1 MIETRGG
8 NITDSELH
16 EILQHIKMEMPSLG
30 QTMAWGRL
38 RSLGF
43 KVTRER
49 VRNAIRSVDPLHT
62 ALRWKEM
69 TTRRPYSVPSPNSL
83 WHLGMFCT
91 HYFALAS

>member
-1 MIETRGG
+1 MV
-8 NITDSELH
+8 
-16 EILQHIKMEMPSLG
+16 
-30 QTMAWGRL
+30 WGRL

-69 TTRRPYSVPSPNSL
+69 TTRRPYSVLSPTSL
-83 WHLGMFCT
+83 WHLGMFYI
-91 HYFALAS
+91 HYLCMYVYACL